1 MSRDRFT
8 EKNENEKWQI
18 DVTAYHPPFYVVTN
32 THFQAIEGLGS
43 IGKTYLSGPAIDR
56 LAEYENT
63 GLTPGEIHELTHDSN
78 GPLHK
83 KLGEWIDAERDG
95 RLVILSDE
103 LRAEFDARGWKHE

>member
-43 IGKTYLSGPAIDR
+43 LGKSYLSGPAINR
-56 LAEYENT
+56 LAEYEDLVFSPET
-63 GLTPGEIHELTHDSN
+63 LKAIIA
-78 GPLHK
+78 
-83 KLGEWIDAERDG
+83 EWKEWADAKNDG